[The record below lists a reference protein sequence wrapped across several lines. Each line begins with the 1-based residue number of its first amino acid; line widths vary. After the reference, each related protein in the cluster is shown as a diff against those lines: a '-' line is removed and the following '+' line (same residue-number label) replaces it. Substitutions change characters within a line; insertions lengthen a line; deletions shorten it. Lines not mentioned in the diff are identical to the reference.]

1 MTWTYSGNPANSLLD
16 AVRYEIGDTKESDPL
31 LSNEEIQYELARS
44 ANDVLRA
51 AARCCE
57 TIAAQFARLVN
68 STIGKTSI
76 QAEAKFK
83 HYTQKAKELR
93 RRITSHGTP
102 YAGGTDTGAAF
113 DKGMMDYINA
123 S

>member
-1 MTWTYSGNPANSLLD
+1 MTWTYSGNPASSLLD
-16 AVRYEIGDTKESDPL
+16 AVRYEIGDTKEPDPL

-51 AARCCE
+51 AAKCCE
-57 TIAAQFARLVN
+57 TIAAQFARQAN

-76 QAEAKFK
+76 QAEAKFE

-93 RRITSHGTP
+93 RRIIGHGTP
-102 YAGGTDTGAAF
+102 YVGGADTDAVF
-113 DKGMMDYINA
+113 DKRMMDNA
-123 S
+123 GAE